1 MSSSDDE
8 EKRVPSANGK
18 RVTIYE
24 DATEMDSLLPNC
36 VAGMLLLVA
45 IFIIIFQGS
54 FPSHSRF
61 PTDTEDSID
70 DVGPPVVVKLYPQT
84 RATPNSMPRGASL
97 FPFCFT

>member
-1 MSSSDDE
+1 MSSSDE

-36 VAGMLLLVA
+36 VAGMLLLVTFL
-45 IFIIIFQGS
+45 ISFFQGS

-61 PTDTEDSID
+61 PTDAEDSID
-70 DVGPPVVVKLYPQT
+70 DVGPPAVVKLYPQT
-84 RATPNSMPRGASL
+84 RTTPDSMP
-97 FPFCFT
+97 